1 MSNKRRDKR
10 FGCLVP
16 VEAQEGGV
24 FGQTNTIDFS
34 RGGLGFVCLKELP
47 LNKQVAIELELPG
60 ENKSVIVQGKVRW
73 VVGIEGTEKYRIGL
87 SFENIF
93 HGSKTMLNKYF
104 RRLEGKR
111 YAFRY

>member
-1 MSNKRRDKR
+1 MDNKRRNKR
-10 FGCLVP
+10 FNCLVP
-16 VEAQEGGV
+16 VETQENGA
-24 FGQTNTIDFS
+24 FGHAKTIDFS
-34 RGGLGFVCLKELP
+34 RGGLGFICLKELP

-60 ENKSVIVQGKVRW
+60 EKQSVIVQGKVRW
-73 VVGIEGTEKYRIGL
+73 VEGIAGTEKYRIGL

-104 RRLEGKR
+104 RKLEGKR